1 MIIRASLDGVGLVI
15 DYVDNFATAKWE
27 GTHLIIS
34 GDHGPHF
41 WCWDTLM
48 YQSTVFKKYGVSIEV
63 CGLCSYH
70 AYNRCDAH
78 GAVVKRYTRQEQLR
92 GAGPI
97 SAADFT
103 NMVNNLPAAANRG
116 IQEFSIK
123 FFKFSDNLTSGRR
136 SGEFVP

>member
-1 MIIRASLDGVGLVI
+1 METNLKPNDVLLFRDFVNQYNEQGSKISNLVFVIIRASPDGVGLVI
-15 DYVDNFATAKWE
+15 DYVDNFAKAKCDSHFHAVALDYLLQRDDIFKN

-70 AYNRCDAH
+70 A
-78 GAVVKRYTRQEQLR
+78 TL
-92 GAGPI
+92 
-97 SAADFT
+97 
-103 NMVNNLPAAANRG
+103 MVL
-116 IQEFSIK
+116 S
-123 FFKFSDNLTSGRR
+123 
-136 SGEFVP
+136 